1 LTNEILILVAVRLK
15 SSRLEKKALKD
26 LAGKPLIIRLTE
38 RIMKAKLPHK
48 VIWCTSNNPQDNE
61 LYDLAIKNNIECYQG
76 SELDVMSR
84 FIEVANK
91 ENATTVVRVTG
102 DNPLTDPEMIDL
114 MIDKHNE
121 RKADYT
127 FNDDMPHGT
136 RPEIIDVKMLKK
148 CHKELKDPNSSEY
161 MTWMLNRPDYFKTL
175 KVKPNLNEIIR
186 PDLSL
191 TVDTENDYKLMKSI
205 FSEYAGNPPKLEEII
220 KWIDKNRQ
228 LIEYQKVPMNA
239 IKKEE
244 INFRFKHE

>member
-1 LTNEILILVAVRLK
+1 MTNKILILVAVRLK
-15 SSRLEKKALKD
+15 SGRLEKKALKD
-26 LAGKPLIIRLTE
+26 LAGKPLIMRLTE
-38 RIMKAKLPHK
+38 RILKAKLPHK

-61 LYDLAIKNNIECYQG
+61 LYDLAIKNNIDCYQG

-175 KVKPNLNEIIR
+175 MVKSNSKDLQR
-186 PDLSL
+186 PELSL
-191 TVDTENDYKLMKSI
+191 TVDTPNDFHLINSI
-205 FSEYAGNPPKLEEII
+205 YSEFDGNPPKLIEII
-220 KWIDKNRQ
+220 KWLDLNPQ
-228 LIEYQKVPMNA
+228 LIDYQKSA
-239 IKKEE
+239 ISVVNKED
-244 INFRFKHE
+244 INYKFKNE